1 MKRIGPP
8 LIISLLAISLP
19 IQAQEKSVRVD
30 LGIVFF
36 TLTLESEKNLIPIP
50 MSLTAEPGTKI
61 ARVDSEITFP
71 ASYLSFVKGS
81 TKIDHAKFEASVR
94 SDPENPEQSRLL
106 IVVSSVDDQSLPIGV
121 IAALELPHATPLD
134 LSCPVLLDGA
144 PALEHRPLDLFRKR
158 ALRRRESPDR
168 PRVVLLHLRPLFG
181 VRRRFRRSLLVKQP
195 GSVHRFTHEVR
206 DLQE

>member
-50 MSLTAEPGTKI
+50 ISLTAEPGTKI

-71 ASYLSFVKGS
+71 ASYLSFIKGS

-106 IVVSSVDDQSLPIGV
+106 IVVSSGDDQSLPIGV
-121 IAALELPHATPLD
+121 IAALEFQLTTHTPSGVMQLPHSSQAYPSGGSSFSAEKVDGDAGLIVVSSRVNPVM
-134 LSCPVLLDGA
+134 SCFFYM
-144 PALEHRPLDLFRKR
+144 H
-158 ALRRRESPDR
+158 
-168 PRVVLLHLRPLFG
+168 
-181 VRRRFRRSLLVKQP
+181 
-195 GSVHRFTHEVR
+195 
-206 DLQE
+206 